1 MCIWFHCFYWC
12 MRHFPMSSKHIQLCL
27 LNAPVIALDRDMD
40 INLELSL
47 GAAQWLTTRDSL
59 EDGQTLPT
67 DNKGQLSM
75 KCLDYIII
83 SHKGIDI
90 RNDRSRPCYMKPV
103 ELIPDMPLQQSQ
115 CGSVGYCWVNPG
127 AAGTLMSNVRLR
139 NMPPNDQGTY
149 GLGVSTPN

>member
-1 MCIWFHCFYWC
+1 
-12 MRHFPMSSKHIQLCL
+12 
-27 LNAPVIALDRDMD
+27 MD

-83 SHKGIDI
+83 SHKGALIFEMI
-90 RNDRSRPCYMKPV
+90 NGFK
-103 ELIPDMPLQQSQ
+103 ELT
-115 CGSVGYCWVNPG
+115 WE
-127 AAGTLMSNVRLR
+127 NV
-139 NMPPNDQGTY
+139 
-149 GLGVSTPN
+149 